1 MATYQTVTSDDKI
14 DVAPDLARATESLR
28 AAATLH
34 KAGLAADSVTRA
46 HQAMIHAE
54 RALLCTEKRC
64 PQDVHGVHRMATLHF
79 LQTDLIPREHLA
91 AVERTAILRARADD
105 LPHGRI
111 SAAESAEALEAASAF
126 VAAAEAWLRHERFI
140 PAAAAAAATDGA
152 K

>member
-14 DVAPDLARATESLR
+14 EVAPDVARAMESLK

-34 KAGLAADSVTRA
+34 AAGLSADAVTRA
-46 HQAMIHAE
+46 HQAAIHAE

-79 LQTDLIPREHLA
+79 LQTDVIPREHLA
-91 AVERTAILRARADD
+91 AVERLAILRSRADD

-111 SAAESAEALEAASAF
+111 SAAESADALEAASAF
-126 VAAAEAWLRHERFI
+126 VAATQAWLRHEGFI
-140 PAAAAAAATDGA
+140 PAAEGAA